1 MTLGTIWE
9 RILAEQEVPSP
20 AQSLVVGLIAA
31 ALVAAPFT
39 WPLVRM
45 LVTITHEG
53 GHAFVALVTGRT
65 LKGITLHRDTSGVT
79 VSSGPPTGP
88 GMVATLAAGYPASG
102 VAGLASAWVLG
113 TGHAVGFLYFVL
125 VLLALMLLQ
134 IRNGYGLLVL
144 LAAGGGVFAA
154 SWFGTDELLTWL
166 AQLLCWLLLLA
177 APKPVLE
184 LYAAR
189 NRRSRT
195 SDPAQLA
202 GLTKIPQLLWTTGF
216 LIITVGCLLGGA
228 WLMLPVHD
236 WVAALEPRLN

>member
-1 MTLGTIWE
+1 MTLGAVLE
-9 RILAEQEVPSP
+9 RILAEQAVLSP
-20 AQSLVVGLIAA
+20 AQSLVVGLLAA

-53 GHAFVALVTGRT
+53 GHAFVALLTGRK

-79 VSSGPPTGP
+79 VSSGPAKGP

-102 VAGLASAWVLG
+102 IAGLAAAWVLG
-113 TGHAVGFLYFVL
+113 TGHAVGLLYFVL
-125 VLLALMLLQ
+125 VLLALMLVQ

-144 LAAGGGVFAA
+144 LLAGGAVFVA
-154 SWFGTDELLTWL
+154 SWFGSDELLTWL

-184 LYAAR
+184 LYRAR
-189 NRRSRT
+189 NRRSGT

-202 GLTKIPQLLWTTGF
+202 ALTKIPQLVWTTGF
-216 LIITVGCLLGGA
+216 LIITTACLLGGA
-228 WLMLPVHD
+228 WLMLPVQE
-236 WVAALEPRLN
+236 WVATR